1 LVHHGFEAS
10 VHPTGFFFENGTA
23 DLKAGGSK
31 AVQTSALD
39 QGMGIGA
46 GVDHRSNS
54 RCKDGICAGRGS
66 ALMIAGFQADIERG
80 SRSSF
85 FTELVNLEIGLPF
98 FQSVDFGMGQTAGL
112 VITLGNNLVVQGNHS
127 PNQRIG
133 SDRCRR
139 TFGQFQTATNKR

>member
-98 FQSVDFGMGQTAGL
+98 FQSVDFGMG
-112 VITLGNNLVVQGNHS
+112 
-127 PNQRIG
+127 
-133 SDRCRR
+133 
-139 TFGQFQTATNKR
+139 